1 MVQMMIR
8 QLVTRPWTTRPRTM
22 RAIAAASV
30 FGAILFAI
38 LFAIL
43 GVPGVARAEDTP
55 TGDPANGKRL
65 YLADGCFQCH
75 GRAGQG
81 GAFNYATPALAQ
93 TALPV
98 DSFIAFLR
106 EAPNDMP
113 SFSSTVLSDRDAA
126 DIHAFLQSL
135 PGPRP
140 AKDIPLLNQ

>member
-1 MVQMMIR
+1 MMIG
-8 QLVTRPWTTRPRTM
+8 QFSMRPAIM
-22 RAIAAASV
+22 RAIAVASIV
-30 FGAILFAI
+30 FAVMGTGA
-38 LFAIL
+38 
-43 GVPGVARAEDTP
+43 ARAEDSP
-55 TGDPANGKRL
+55 PPGDAANGKRL
-65 YLADGCFQCH
+65 YLADGCFECH

-81 GAFNYATPALAQ
+81 GRFNYLTPALAQ

-113 SFSSTVLSDRDAA
+113 SFSAAVLSDKDAA